1 MSSSPMISVE
11 MMFVRK
17 LGEYYGAM
25 AYALYPSQSMQE
37 DLHGLELQSYVSNLA
52 EWLGKGIL
60 LSQSLSKT
68 LISAEPL
75 LSPKIRYGTGR
86 RGWKYS
92 LPARIL
98 DDYMVCRA
106 RAYYTAHAE
115 EFRPRRILDMEESEK
130 RGNIFVKM
138 YLIPALER
146 VSSEEGILNKLVKVE
161 NCNEENRVYYIAYED
176 IDKEIDCKPDML
188 AITLLNS
195 RVFRVIVFEVADTDT
210 STILKTRHVLPR
222 IILYMMA
229 IYLYY
234 GIPSIGVY
242 VSLSP
247 KSYPPAL
254 LLKPRKKAVNK
265 LLVFLEEIK
274 RILELE
280 EPPKPSSKPPCGHCV
295 YASICRF
302 AK

>member
-1 MSSSPMISVE
+1 MSSSLTTSEEMIYVK
-11 MMFVRK
+11 K

-25 AYALYPSQSMQE
+25 VYALYPSQSMLE
-37 DLHGLELQSYVSNLA
+37 DLHGLELRYYVSNLA
-52 EWLGKGIL
+52 EWLAKGIL
-60 LSQSLSKT
+60 SSQSLSRT

-86 RGWKYS
+86 KGWKYS

-98 DDYMVCRA
+98 DDYMVCRT
-106 RAYYTAHAE
+106 RAYYTAHTE
-115 EFRPRRILDMEESEK
+115 QFRARRILDMEESEK

-138 YLIPALER
+138 YLIPALEKL
-146 VSSEEGILNKLVKVE
+146 SSEEGMLNKLVKVE

-176 IDKEIDCKPDML
+176 IDKEIGCKPDML
-188 AITLLNS
+188 AIALLNKKML
-195 RVFRVIVFEVADTDT
+195 RVIVFEVADTDT

-222 IILYMMA
+222 ILLYLMA
-229 IYLYY
+229 TYLHY
-234 GIPSIGVY
+234 GVPSVGIY

-247 KSYPPAL
+247 KSNPPAL
-254 LLKPRKKAVNK
+254 LLIPRKKAMTK
-265 LLVFLEEIK
+265 LLTLLE
-274 RILELE
+274 RIRELLELE
-280 EPPKPSSKPPCGHCV
+280 EPPRPPNKLPCGHCV